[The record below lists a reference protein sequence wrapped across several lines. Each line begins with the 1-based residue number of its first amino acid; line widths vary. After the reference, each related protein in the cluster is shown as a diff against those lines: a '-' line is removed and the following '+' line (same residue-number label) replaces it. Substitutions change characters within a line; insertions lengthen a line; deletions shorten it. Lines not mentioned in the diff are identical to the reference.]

1 MIYVIMAYLWVSILL
16 YLLMGG
22 ADFGAG
28 IIELFTSDNNKNR
41 TSDTMS
47 RTIGPIWE
55 ANHMWL
61 IIVIVILFTG
71 FPDIYSS
78 VSTYLHIPL
87 LIMLLGI
94 IGRGTAFAFR
104 HYDAVED
111 YTQVI
116 YNKVFRYASFITP
129 FFLGVIAASAVSGTI
144 NPDAKNFADAY
155 IFSWL
160 HLFSMAVGL
169 FTVCICGYLA
179 AIFLIGETLTPE
191 ERQRYIV
198 KARSMNIAAVFSGA
212 LVFLAASYDHLPLAN
227 WLFGNPVGISAI
239 VIAIAALVIQ
249 WIMIR
254 EGHKIIIRVLAG
266 IQVTMLLV
274 ATTFFHYPRI
284 IILSGD
290 KYLALMEHHG
300 DEKAIQSLALALLIG
315 SVFILPA
322 LFYLIYS
329 FQKKSPTVA
338 VSREQDGVRSE

>member
-1 MIYVIMAYLWVSILL
+1 M
-16 YLLMGG
+16 
-22 ADFGAG
+22 G
-28 IIELFTSDNNKNR
+28 II
-41 TSDTMS
+41 
-47 RTIGPIWE
+47 
-55 ANHMWL
+55 A
-61 IIVIVILFTG
+61 
-71 FPDIYSS
+71 
-78 VSTYLHIPL
+78 
-87 LIMLLGI
+87 
-94 IGRGTAFAFR
+94 RGTAFAFR

-116 YNKVFRYASFITP
+116 YSKVFRYSSFITP

-179 AIFLIGETLTPE
+179 AIFMIGETLTPAD
-191 ERQRYIV
+191 RQRYII

-227 WLFGNPVGISAI
+227 WLFGNAIGISAI
-239 VIAIAALVIQ
+239 AIAIAALVVQ

-254 EGHKIIIRVLAG
+254 EGHKIIIRLLAG
-266 IQVTMLLV
+266 IQVTMLLT

-284 IILSGD
+284 ILLSGD
-290 KYLALMEHHG
+290 RYLSLMEHHG

-329 FQKKSPTVA
+329 FQKRGPVVVVNRQQDLHKS
-338 VSREQDGVRSE
+338 E